1 MTTQQAHRRHIFVLL
16 TFYIRTQE
24 RQLSAKEKEL
34 EMTTEDIKL
43 DKPSCVVIQK
53 GRDISQCRLNQE
65 EKIER
70 ERTKNS
76 EEVRKMDR
84 KRLAWRE

>member
-1 MTTQQAHRRHIFVLL
+1 M
-16 TFYIRTQE
+16 
-24 RQLSAKEKEL
+24 
-34 EMTTEDIKL
+34 
-43 DKPSCVVIQK
+43 DKPSYVVIQK

-84 KRLAWRE
+84 KRLA